1 MNEKT
6 YQNVGVEYGLYKQ
19 VKMLSVIK
27 GIQLRE
33 TLSLLIRKGLEGE
46 TLEFD
51 FVAKKNDTK

>member
-51 FVAKKNDTK
+51 FVAKKK